1 MENKNTQS
9 ISEEVLIPVILSGGL
24 GSRLWPLSR
33 STYPKQYLNLNEI
46 NKFSLLQNTYLRLKG
61 LKNLSNPLIVSNE
74 EQRFIV
80 AEQMREIGVTPSS
93 ILLEP
98 IGKNTAPAIALASL
112 KALNISNNPTLI
124 ILSSDHKIEDEENFK
139 KVLKQGIQY
148 ASKGELVTFG
158 IIPNSPETGYGY
170 IESFDELSINNT
182 SSKIK
187 NFIEKPNAELAKN
200 LIKDRHYLW
209 NSGIFVFKAS
219 VVLKELEKFEPEL
232 IKSCKESF
240 KKGKFDLD
248 FFRINSDTFKVCPN
262 IPFDIAV
269 MEKTNL
275 GRVVKFDAGWDDIGS
290 WHSIWNNSKKDK
302 NGNMLKGEIINCNS
316 KNCYL
321 RSEGRLI
328 AAIDLD
334 NLIVVE
340 TEDALL
346 ISDKNSTQ
354 KVKNVVEELMKRNL
368 PEGKENKKSFRPWGS
383 FTNIEKGST
392 WQVKK
397 LEIKPFSSI
406 SLQKHEYR
414 SEHWVV
420 VSGLAKVQLNKETK
434 YLKPNQS
441 VYIPTGAKHR
451 LSNAGEAPLILIEI
465 QSGAYI
471 GEDDI
476 IRFEDNY
483 GRLNYP

>member
-1 MENKNTQS
+1 MENKNEQS
-9 ISEEVLIPVILSGGL
+9 ITKEELIPVILSGGS

-33 STYPKQYLNLNEI
+33 STYPKQYLSLNEI

-61 LKNLSNPLIVSNE
+61 LKNLSNPLIISNE

-80 AEQMREIGVTPSS
+80 AEQMREIGVTPYS

-98 IGKNTAPAIALASL
+98 TGKNTAPAIALASL
-112 KALNISNNPTLI
+112 KALKKSHDPTLL
-124 ILSSDHKIEDEENFK
+124 ILSSDHKIEDEKNFK
-139 KVLKQGIQY
+139 KVIEQGIQY
-148 ASKGELVTFG
+148 ASKGQLVTFG
-158 IIPNSPETGYGY
+158 IIPSSPETGYGY
-170 IESFDELSINNT
+170 IESYEELSINNS

-187 NFIEKPNAELAKN
+187 KFIEKPNVELAQN

-209 NSGIFVFKAS
+209 NSGIFIFKAS

-232 IKSCKESF
+232 IKSCKDSLE
-240 KKGKFDLD
+240 KGKVDLD
-248 FFRINSDTFKVCPN
+248 FFRINAETFKVCPD

-269 MEKTNL
+269 MEKTNI
-275 GRVVKFDAGWDDIGS
+275 GRVIKFDAGWGDIGS
-290 WHSIWNNSKKDK
+290 WQSIWNNSRKDN
-302 NGNMLKGEIINCNS
+302 NGNMLKGKIINYNS
-316 KNCYL
+316 KDCYL

-328 AAIDLD
+328 AAIDLN

-340 TEDALL
+340 TDDAIL
-346 ISDKNSTQ
+346 ISNKNSTQ
-354 KVKNVVEELMKRNL
+354 KVKNVVKELMKRNL
-368 PEGKENKKSFRPWGS
+368 PEGKENKEVFRPWGR
-383 FTNIEKGST
+383 FTKIESGST

-420 VSGLAKVQLNKETK
+420 VSGLAKVQLNEETK
-434 YLKPNQS
+434 YLMSNQS
-441 VYIPTGAKHR
+441 VYIPAGAKHR
-451 LSNAGEAPLILIEI
+451 LSNPGEDPLILIEI
-465 QSGAYI
+465 QSGTYI

-476 IRFEDNY
+476 TRFEDNY
-483 GRLNYP
+483 GRL

>member
-1 MENKNTQS
+1 
-9 ISEEVLIPVILSGGL
+9 
-24 GSRLWPLSR
+24 
-33 STYPKQYLNLNEI
+33 
-46 NKFSLLQNTYLRLKG
+46 
-61 LKNLSNPLIVSNE
+61 
-74 EQRFIV
+74 
-80 AEQMREIGVTPSS
+80 
-93 ILLEP
+93 
-98 IGKNTAPAIALASL
+98 
-112 KALNISNNPTLI
+112 
-124 ILSSDHKIEDEENFK
+124 
-139 KVLKQGIQY
+139 
-148 ASKGELVTFG
+148 
-158 IIPNSPETGYGY
+158 
-170 IESFDELSINNT
+170 
-182 SSKIK
+182 
-187 NFIEKPNAELAKN
+187 
-200 LIKDRHYLW
+200 
-209 NSGIFVFKAS
+209 
-219 VVLKELEKFEPEL
+219 
-232 IKSCKESF
+232 
-240 KKGKFDLD
+240 
-248 FFRINSDTFKVCPN
+248 
-262 IPFDIAV
+262 
-269 MEKTNL
+269 
-275 GRVVKFDAGWDDIGS
+275 
-290 WHSIWNNSKKDK
+290 
-302 NGNMLKGEIINCNS
+302 MLKGEIINCNS

>member
-1 MENKNTQS
+1 MENKNEQS
-9 ISEEVLIPVILSGGL
+9 ITKEELIPVILSGGS

-33 STYPKQYLNLNEI
+33 STYPKQYLSLNEI

-61 LKNLSNPLIVSNE
+61 LKNLSNPLIISNE

-80 AEQMREIGVTPSS
+80 AEQMREIGVTPYS

-98 IGKNTAPAIALASL
+98 TGKNTAPAIALASL
-112 KALNISNNPTLI
+112 KALKKSHDPTLL
-124 ILSSDHKIEDEENFK
+124 ILSSDHKIEDEKNFK
-139 KVLKQGIQY
+139 KVIEQGIQY
-148 ASKGELVTFG
+148 ASKGQLVTFG
-158 IIPNSPETGYGY
+158 IIPSSPETGYGY
-170 IESFDELSINNT
+170 IESYEELSINNS

-187 NFIEKPNAELAKN
+187 KFIEKPNVELAQN

-209 NSGIFVFKAS
+209 NSGIFIFKAS

-232 IKSCKESF
+232 IKSCKDSLE
-240 KKGKFDLD
+240 KGKVDLD
-248 FFRINSDTFKVCPN
+248 FFRINAETFKVCPD

-269 MEKTNL
+269 MEKTNI
-275 GRVVKFDAGWDDIGS
+275 GRVIKFDAGWGDIGS
-290 WHSIWNNSKKDK
+290 WQSIWNNSRKDN
-302 NGNMLKGEIINCNS
+302 NGNMLKGKIINYNS
-316 KNCYL
+316 KDCYL

-328 AAIDLD
+328 AAIDLN

-340 TEDALL
+340 TDDAIL
-346 ISDKNSTQ
+346 ISNKNSTQ
-354 KVKNVVEELMKRNL
+354 KVKNVVKELMKRNL
-368 PEGKENKKSFRPWGS
+368 PEGKENKEVFRPWGR
-383 FTNIEKGST
+383 FTKIESGST

-420 VSGLAKVQLNKETK
+420 VSGLAKVQLNEETK
-434 YLKPNQS
+434 YLMSNQS
-441 VYIPTGAKHR
+441 VYIPAGTKHR
-451 LSNAGEAPLILIEI
+451 LSNPGEDPLILIEI
-465 QSGAYI
+465 QSGTYI

-476 IRFEDNY
+476 TRFEDNY
-483 GRLNYP
+483 GRL